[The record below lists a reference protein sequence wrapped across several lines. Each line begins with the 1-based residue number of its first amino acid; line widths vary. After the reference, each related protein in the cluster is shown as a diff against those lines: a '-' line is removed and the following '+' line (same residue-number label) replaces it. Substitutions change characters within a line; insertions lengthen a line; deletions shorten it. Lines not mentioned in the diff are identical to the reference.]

1 MIQLVGGGGVPP
13 HVAAAVVVVVV
24 ALGLLDVVRGDGEE
38 EGREE

>member
-1 MIQLVGGGGVPP
+1 MIQLVGGGGGVPP
-13 HVAAAVVVVVV
+13 HVAAVVVVVV

>member
-13 HVAAAVVVVVV
+13 HVVAAVVVVV